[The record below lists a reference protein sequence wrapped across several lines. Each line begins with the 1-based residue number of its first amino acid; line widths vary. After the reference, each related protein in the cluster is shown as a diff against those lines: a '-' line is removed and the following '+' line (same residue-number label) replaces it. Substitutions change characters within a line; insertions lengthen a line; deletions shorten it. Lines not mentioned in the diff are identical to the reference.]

1 MDRKEALEEL
11 IDSLKGCIKTIG
23 NEETDLESRLKMV
36 ESTMNMVVDEIKQLR
51 LDVIMLQEDFYNL
64 K

>member
-1 MDRKEALEEL
+1 MNRKEALEEF

-36 ESTMNMVVDEIKQLR
+36 ESTMNVVFDEIKQLR